1 MDFFWRSTRNC
12 SLSDDSIKSR
22 PIRQQIGNFSSTAT
36 CRPFTGDATTRN
48 ALSFHSV
55 ECLLEEL
62 QVRSVSC
69 FLASGLD
76 PFFLESSLRWPVV
89 LVKDAEDARE
99 RQLRQ
104 FIGSKLVGDVV
115 AQLILRGVVPFL
127 FLDQLEAAAL
137 AWIGRIEGA
146 GIKFDAFTQTFDSG
160 KTGMIHGALDHL
172 DHVIDLGGVGAR
184 DEGGPSADQ
193 LFHRIDRHVDRARR
207 VGLAFETDG
216 RGGRSLLFGQAIDEV
231 VHDEIDHVDVLPR
244 AMIEMVAADGK
255 TVAVAPQQKNMQV
268 GPGQADAGSKRNGAA
283 VNEVRAVT
291 VDEIGKTRRTADP
304 GKRDDLFV
312 IELAFLENLVEGR

>member
-1 MDFFWRSTRNC
+1 MDFFWRSARNC

-22 PIRQQIGNFSSTAT
+22 PIRQQIRNFSSTAT

-62 QVRSVSC
+62 QVRSASC
-69 FLASGLD
+69 FFASGLD
-76 PFFLESSLRWPVV
+76 PFFLESILRRPVV
-89 LVKDAEDARE
+89 LVKDAENARE

-104 FIGSKLVGDVV
+104 FICGELVGDVV
-115 AQLILRGVVPFL
+115 AQLVLGGVVPFL

-137 AWIGRIEGA
+137 TWIGRIEGA

-172 DHVIDLGGVGAR
+172 DHVVDLGSMGAR
-184 DEGGPSADQ
+184 DEGGPGADQ
-193 LFHRIDRHVDRARR
+193 LFHWIDRHVDRAGG
-207 VGLAFETDG
+207 VGLTFEADG
-216 RGGRSLLFGQAIDEV
+216 RGGRGLLFGQAIDEV
-231 VHDEIDHVDVLPR
+231 VHDKIDHVDVLPS
-244 AMIEMVAADGK
+244 AMIEMVAADGETV
-255 TVAVAPQQKNMQV
+255 TVAAKQKDMEI

-283 VNEVRAVT
+283 MNEVRPVT
-291 VDEIGKTRRTADP
+291 VDEIGKTR
-304 GKRDDLFV
+304 
-312 IELAFLENLVEGR
+312 

>member
-1 MDFFWRSTRNC
+1 MDFFWRSARSC

-22 PIRQQIGNFSSTAT
+22 PIRQQIENFSSTAT

-48 ALSFHSV
+48 ALSFRSV
-55 ECLLEEL
+55 ECRLE
-62 QVRSVSC
+62 QFQIAGVPC
-69 FLASGLD
+69 FLASRLD
-76 PFFLESSLRWPVV
+76 PFFLEGILRRPVV

-104 FIGSKLVGDVV
+104 FIGGKLVGDVV
-115 AQLILRGVVPFL
+115 AQLVLGGVVPFL
-127 FLDQLEAAAL
+127 FLDQLKAAAL
-137 AWIGRIEGA
+137 TWIGRIEGA

-184 DEGGPSADQ
+184 DEGGPGADQ
-193 LFHRIDRHVDRARR
+193 LFHWIYRHVDRASR

-216 RGGRSLLFGQAIDEV
+216 RGRRGLLFGQAIDEV

-244 AMIEMVAADGK
+244 PMIEMVAADGK
-255 TVAVAPQQKNMQV
+255 TVTVAPKQEDMQV
-268 GPGQADAGSKRNGAA
+268 GSGQADAGSKGNGAA
-283 VNEVRAVT
+283 VNEMRAVA
-291 VDEIGKTRRTADP
+291 VYEIGKTR
-304 GKRDDLFV
+304 
-312 IELAFLENLVEGR
+312 

>member
-1 MDFFWRSTRNC
+1 MDFFWRSARNC

-22 PIRQQIGNFSSTAT
+22 PIRQQIENFSYTAT
-36 CRPFTGDATTRN
+36 LRSFTDDATTRN

-76 PFFLESSLRWPVV
+76 PFFLERILRWPVV
-89 LVKDAEDARE
+89 LVKDAEDAWE

-104 FIGSKLVGDVV
+104 FIGGELVGDIV
-115 AQLILRGVVPFL
+115 AQLVLGGVVPFL
-127 FLDQLEAAAL
+127 FLDQLETAAF

-146 GIKFDAFTQTFDSG
+146 GIKFDTFTQTFDGG
-160 KTGMIHGALDHL
+160 KAGMIHGALDHL

-184 DEGGPSADQ
+184 DEGGAGADE
-193 LFHRIDRHVDRARR
+193 LFHRIDRHVDRAGRI
-207 VGLAFETDG
+207 GLGFESDG
-216 RGGRSLLFGQAIDEV
+216 RRGRGLLFGQAIDKV
-231 VHDEIDHVDVLPR
+231 VHDEINHVDVLPG

-255 TVAVAPQQKNMQV
+255 TVAVAPEEKNMQV
-268 GPGQADAGSKRNGAA
+268 GAGQADAGSKGHSAA

-291 VDEIGKTRRTADP
+291 VDEIGKTRRTTDP
-304 GKRDDLFV
+304 SEGDDLFV

>member
-1 MDFFWRSTRNC
+1 MDFFWRSAHNC

-62 QVRSVSC
+62 PVRSVSC
-69 FLASGLD
+69 FLASRLD
-76 PFFLESSLRWPVV
+76 PFFLESILRRPVV
-89 LVKDAEDARE
+89 LIKDAEDAWE

-104 FIGSKLVGDVV
+104 FIGGELVGDVV
-115 AQLILRGVVPFL
+115 AQLVLGGVVPFL
-127 FLDQLEAAAL
+127 FLDQLEAAAF

-184 DEGGPSADQ
+184 DEGGPGADQ
-193 LFHRIDRHVDRARR
+193 LFHRIYRHVDRATR

-216 RGGRSLLFGQAIDEV
+216 RGRRGLLFGQAIDEV
-231 VHDEIDHVDVLPR
+231 VHDKIDHVDVLPR
-244 AMIEMVAADGK
+244 PMIEMVAADGK
-255 TVAVAPQQKNMQV
+255 TVTVATKQEDMQV
-268 GPGQADAGSKRNGAA
+268 GSGQADAGSKGNGAA
-283 VNEVRAVT
+283 VNEMRAVA
-291 VDEIGKTRRTADP
+291 VYEIGKTR
-304 GKRDDLFV
+304 
-312 IELAFLENLVEGR
+312 